1 MNRQRDAEGENASI
15 ASRGQSDGEGVE
27 AEEGRQG
34 SLGSQR
40 EPRRESQG
48 RRHVAKTRLIPQ
60 AWLHPLVFYVRRGEP
75 RG

>member
-27 AEEGRQG
+27 AEAG
-34 SLGSQR
+34 SLGSQQ

-60 AWLHPLVFYVRRGEP
+60 ATAPSSCLFM
-75 RG
+75 